1 MSEHEKIAI
10 AARLHVLMRRLLGRV
25 TDVEWMVASPDYARE
40 LVRLAR
46 AAPHAELHPWADKLE
61 AAVVPPPVPEPEAVP
76 EPVRRPPVP
85 KRYVLGV
92 RG

>member
-1 MSEHEKIAI
+1 MSEHDKIAI

-46 AAPHAELHPWADKLE
+46 AAPHAELHQWADKLE
-61 AAVVPPPVPEPEAVP
+61 AAVVPPPAPEPVPEPERLPAP
-76 EPVRRPPVP
+76 P

>member
-1 MSEHEKIAI
+1 MSEHDKIAI

-25 TDVEWMVASPDYARE
+25 TDVEWMVASPEYARE

-46 AAPHAELHPWADKLE
+46 AAPHAELHEWAGKLE
-61 AAVVPPPVPEPEAVP
+61 AAVVPRPAPPSP
-76 EPVRRPPVP
+76 EPVLPPPVRP
-85 KRYVLGV
+85 QRYVLGV

>member
-46 AAPHAELHPWADKLE
+46 AAPQAELHEWAARLE
-61 AAVVPPPVPEPEAVP
+61 AAVLPRPPAPAAQPVAVPPA
-76 EPVRRPPVP
+76 RPQ
-85 KRYVLGV
+85 RYVLGV

>member
-25 TDVEWMVASPDYARE
+25 TDVEWMVANPDYARE

-46 AAPHAELHPWADKLE
+46 AAPHAELHAWADKLE
-61 AAVVPPPVPEPEAVP
+61 AAVVPPPVPQ
-76 EPVRRPPVP
+76 PVLPPPPPP

>member
-1 MSEHEKIAI
+1 MSENEKIAI
-10 AARLHVLMRRLLGRV
+10 AAHLHVLMRRLLGRV
-25 TDVEWMVASPDYARE
+25 TDVEWVVANPDYARE

-46 AAPHAELHPWADKLE
+46 AAPHAELHQWADKLE
-61 AAVVPPPVPEPEAVP
+61 AAVVPRPLPPPVPVA
-76 EPVRRPPVP
+76 PPPSVP